1 MTRITL
7 DIDSAP
13 FVRSHA
19 RNPSGR
25 GSWAFS
31 LQANPRD
38 VCKDVVFAPS
48 MTYSDAKVWVK
59 AWFREQYAAGAFPLL
74 HGASF
79 VTLYAQP

>member
-1 MTRITL
+1 MTKI
-7 DIDSAP
+7 DIDNSP
-13 FVRSHA
+13 FVRSHM

-38 VCKDVVFAPS
+38 VLTDVVFTPS

-59 AWFREQYAAGAFPLL
+59 AWFRAQQAAGAFPRDL
-74 HGASF
+74 SD
-79 VTLYAQP
+79 VTLFAQP